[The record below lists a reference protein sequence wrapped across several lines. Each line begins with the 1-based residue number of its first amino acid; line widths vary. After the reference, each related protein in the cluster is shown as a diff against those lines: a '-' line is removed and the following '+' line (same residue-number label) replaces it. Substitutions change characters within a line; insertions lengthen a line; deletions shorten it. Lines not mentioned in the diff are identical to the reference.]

1 MNARA
6 SPIRFMLALLA
17 SLLLHAL
24 VISAARWEAAAP
36 PEPARPF
43 EARLGPA
50 PPPGARP
57 VPAGVPAAKP
67 GPRRAAQRPAS
78 PVPTTVAQSP
88 LVLPVEPEPEIEPV
102 PDAALLAQES
112 PPPPQQIALAPE
124 SVSAV
129 PVHSL
134 PRRGRITYTLL
145 YGDDRSPVGKAVQS
159 WEAEAGSYMLA
170 SDAETTGIID
180 LFRPQRLRYL
190 SQGRITAQGLRP
202 DAFLMSR
209 TRRGQTEAAQA
220 RFDWSG
226 GSLVYGHAH
235 EQKSAALP
243 AGTQDLMSFIYQLA
257 LVPPEPGRFRLPITN
272 GSRFETYEIEVF
284 QEERI
289 ETPLGTVRA
298 LPVRQIPQAGSE
310 SVEIW
315 LAAEYRYLPVKVR
328 YLDREGNLAGEQVVS
343 EIRISEE

>member
-1 MNARA
+1 
-6 SPIRFMLALLA
+6 MLALLA

-24 VISAARWEAAAP
+24 VISATRWEAAAP

-50 PPPGARP
+50 
-57 VPAGVPAAKP
+57 AKP
-67 GPRRAAQRPAS
+67 APRALARAVPRRTAPLA
-78 PVPTTVAQSP
+78 PTTVTSSP
-88 LVLPVEPEPEIEPV
+88 LILPPEPEPEAAPEPEV
-102 PDAALLAQES
+102 APAAQE
-112 PPPPQQIALAPE
+112 PPQQLALAPA
-124 SVSAV
+124 STAAL
-129 PVHSL
+129 PAHTF

-159 WEAEAGSYMLA
+159 WEAEAGSYKLA

-243 AGTQDLMSFIYQLA
+243 EGAQDVMSFIYQFA

-328 YLDREGNLAGEQVVS
+328 YLDREGNPAGEQVVS
-343 EIRISEE
+343 EIRISED

>member
-24 VISAARWEAAAP
+24 VISATRWEAAAP

-57 VPAGVPAAKP
+57 VPAGVPAAKR

-88 LVLPVEPEPEIEPV
+88 LVLPFEPESEIEPV
-102 PDAALLAQES
+102 PDAAPIAQEP

-124 SVSAV
+124 SVSAI

-145 YGDDRSPVGKAVQS
+145 YGEDRSPVGKAVQS
-159 WEAEAGSYMLA
+159 WEAEAGSYLLA
-170 SDAETTGIID
+170 SDAVTTGIVE

-190 SQGRITAQGLRP
+190 SQGRITARGLRP
-202 DAFLMSR
+202 ESFLLSR
-209 TRRGQTEAAQA
+209 TRRGETEAARA
-220 RFDWSG
+220 RFDWSAG
-226 GSLVYGHAH
+226 NLAYGDAR

-243 AGTQDLMSFIYQLA
+243 EGAQDIMSFIYHLA
-257 LVPPEPGRFRLPITN
+257 LVPPEPGRLRLPITN

-298 LPVRQIPQAGSE
+298 LPVRQIPRPGSE

-315 LAAEYRYLPVKVR
+315 LAAEYRYLPVKIR
-328 YLDREGNLAGEQVVS
+328 YFDREGNPAGEQVVS
-343 EIRISEE
+343 EIRISED

>member
-6 SPIRFMLALLA
+6 SPIRFSLALLA
-17 SLLLHAL
+17 SAALHAS
-24 VISAARWEAAAP
+24 VISGTRWPASAPREPAP
-36 PEPARPF
+36 PL
-43 EARLGPA
+43 EARLA
-50 PPPGARP
+50 
-57 VPAGVPAAKP
+57 PAAKP
-67 GPRRAAQRPAS
+67 APRALARAMPRRTAPLAPTSVAS
-78 PVPTTVAQSP
+78 SP
-88 LVLPVEPEPEIEPV
+88 LILPPEPEPEAAPEPEV
-102 PDAALLAQES
+102 APAAQE
-112 PPPPQQIALAPE
+112 PPQQLALAPA
-124 SVSAV
+124 STAAL
-129 PVHSL
+129 PAHTF

-159 WEAEAGSYMLA
+159 WEAEAGSYKLA
-170 SDAETTGIID
+170 SDAETTGLID

-226 GSLVYGHAH
+226 GSMVYGHAR

-243 AGTQDLMSFIYQLA
+243 EGAQDVMSFIYQFA

-284 QEERI
+284 QEESI
-289 ETPLGTVRA
+289 ETPLGTLRA
-298 LPVRQIPQAGSE
+298 LPVKQIPRAGSE
-310 SVEIW
+310 SIEIW

-328 YLDREGNLAGEQVVS
+328 YLDREGNPAGEQVVS